1 MGSIIVPSI
10 VGLGWLALSYFME
23 PFFPLGDYRWLIL
36 AILFFG
42 SAGLVWYKDYYK
54 YPVLFVVALA
64 FIVGAYFL
72 SAKVDNNKAHDP
84 AQTNVMKS
92 TREKPGTPTQRI
104 FTPRTPAE
112 LSAPFKEYTELQA
125 ELITKPHIGTWMRL
139 SGKVDDITTL
149 TRSSKLMIFIA
160 LPSKDEPRI
169 ACTFEEKWIPRI
181 RILRK
186 GDRVNF
192 AGKIN
197 KIKSYSILL
206 DDCEIENLPS
216 LK

>member
-1 MGSIIVPSI
+1 M
-10 VGLGWLALSYFME
+10 SYYME

-36 AILFFG
+36 AILLFA
-42 SAGLVWYKDYYK
+42 SAGLVWYRDYYK
-54 YPVLFVVALA
+54 YPVLLVVALV
-64 FIVGAYFL
+64 FVVGAII
-72 SAKVDNNKAHDP
+72 SSTNVDNNKTHDP

-92 TREKPGTPTQRI
+92 TREKPRTPTQRI

-112 LSAPFKEYTELQA
+112 LSALIKEEYTDIQA
-125 ELITKPHIGTWMRL
+125 EHITKPHIGTWMRL
-139 SGKVDDITTL
+139 SGKVNNIKTL
-149 TRSSKLMIFIA
+149 TISGKLMIYIA
-160 LPSKDEPRI
+160 LPSKDEPKI
-169 ACTFEEKWIPRI
+169 SCIIKEKWIPRI

-197 KIKSYSILL
+197 KIKRHYILL